1 MMKYSFPQDVLETA
15 KTTYDG
21 YGTSLEYECERV
33 RTALTNLSGIYSLG
47 APDITAIQGYH
58 QSLSSGISTL
68 VTNISEHESNTKTYS
83 LVDLESMISALK
95 LSVDTWA
102 NQGRKPID
110 QYEPGSISQES
121 STQILALAATPVIS
135 FRQENSEQLEA
146 AWASEEYYAFTL
158 PQQRETQG
166 VWQAIGGV
174 VLVVVGVTCIV
185 ATAGAATP
193 LVIAGAVAGGG
204 TVLFGGAEIIE
215 GGQNAYYGSIGDM
228 NSAAFNPIRDTV
240 FLGNQGV

>member
-1 MMKYSFPQDVLETA
+1 MPHVTKDPKTA
-15 KTTYDG
+15 WTQEPVTT
-21 YGTSLEYECERV
+21 T
-33 RTALTNLSGIYSLG
+33 
-47 APDITAIQGYH
+47 
-58 QSLSSGISTL
+58 
-68 VTNISEHESNTKTYS
+68 
-83 LVDLESMISALK
+83 
-95 LSVDTWA
+95 
-102 NQGRKPID
+102 
-110 QYEPGSISQES
+110 
-121 STQILALAATPVIS
+121 ATPVIY
-135 FRQENSEQLEA
+135 FRQQNGEQLET
-146 AWASEEYYAFTL
+146 AWATEEYYTFTL